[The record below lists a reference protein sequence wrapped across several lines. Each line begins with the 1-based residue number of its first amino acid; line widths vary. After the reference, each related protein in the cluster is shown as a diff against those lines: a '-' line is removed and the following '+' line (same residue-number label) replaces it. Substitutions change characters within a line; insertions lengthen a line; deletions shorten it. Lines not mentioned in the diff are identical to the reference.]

1 MLAEAKA
8 PAVATKKKTGEDFEH
23 DVEVASLKGD
33 LARVGSAYKRTVK
46 DAAEEQRILTMF
58 DRAIQRFPALPS
70 SSFKPKEQPASR
82 RHRSAS
88 KHYEVPILLQS
99 DQQIGE
105 EINIDETYGVNAY
118 NFDIYQQ
125 RLEHLEDRVL
135 DILGNHQN
143 AEFPELVVL
152 SLGDNVSGVIHPELQ
167 KYGHQHI
174 IDQVYLGALTEAL
187 FLYRLK
193 HLGGFERIRFIGVS
207 GNHGRLSHEKESKRY
222 FKNFDY
228 LFNSIV
234 ATALKNVPGIDIHI
248 PRSLFTVADVANH
261 RILVSHGHELPP
273 SSMGIPLYS
282 INRGSAAYQ
291 EMLAMSG
298 HKGFDYWTLGHYHRP
313 MSLDGSFVNGTMA
326 GVSEYGVGKFK
337 PIKPMQRLLGMHSKW
352 GMAWEYPIRLDKA
365 PTDTKVYTFDSQSST
380 ADALEQFNERVA

>member
-1 MLAEAKA
+1 VALESARSDVQRLSKA
-8 PAVATKKKTGEDFEH
+8 Y
-23 DVEVASLKGD
+23 
-33 LARVGSAYKRTVK
+33 RQTVK
-46 DAAEEQRILTMF
+46 DAAQEQRILNLF
-58 DRAIQRFPALPS
+58 DQSIQRFPALPTS
-70 SSFKPKEQPASR
+70 AFAGRGQRSAD

-88 KHYEVPILLQS
+88 KHYEVPVLLQS

-105 EINIDETYGVNAY
+105 VINFEETGRVNAY
-118 NFDIYQQ
+118 DFDIYQQ

-193 HLGGFERIRFIGVS
+193 QLGGFERIRFIGVS
-207 GNHGRLSHEKESKRY
+207 GNHGRLSHEKESKKY

-234 ATALKNVPGIDIHI
+234 ATALRNVEGIEIHI
-248 PRSLFTVADVANH
+248 PRALYTVADIANH

-273 SSMGIPLYS
+273 SSLGIPLYS

-298 HKGFDYWTLGHYHRP
+298 REGFDYWVLGHYHRP
-313 MSLDGSFVNGTMA
+313 MSLDGSIVNGTMA
-326 GVSEYGVGKFK
+326 GVSEFGIGKFK
-337 PIKPMQRLLGMHSKW
+337 PIKPMQRLLGFHSKW
-352 GMAWEYPIRLDKA
+352 GLAWEYPIRLDRA
-365 PTDTKVYTFDSQSST
+365 PQETKVYTFDAEQST
-380 ADALEQFNERVA
+380 DEALRDFERRVA

>member
-1 MLAEAKA
+1 M
-8 PAVATKKKTGEDFEH
+8 FE
-23 DVEVASLKGD
+23 
-33 LARVGSAYKRTVK
+33 T
-46 DAAEEQRILTMF
+46 
-58 DRAIQRFPALPS
+58 AIDKFPALPS
-70 SSFKPKEQPASR
+70 SSFSGKGQAAKDR
-82 RHRSAS
+82 NRTGS
-88 KHYEVPILLQS
+88 KHYEVPVLLQG

-105 EINIDETYGVNAY
+105 EIDFEETGGINAY
-118 NFDIYQQ
+118 NFNVYQA

-143 AEFPELVVL
+143 ADFPELVVL

-193 HLGGFERIRFIGVS
+193 QLGGFDRIRFIGVS

-222 FKNFDY
+222 YKNFDY

-234 ATALKNVPGIDIHI
+234 ATALRNVDGIEIHI
-248 PRSLFTVADVANH
+248 PKSLYTVAEVANH
-261 RILVSHGHELPP
+261 RILVSHGHEMPP
-273 SSMGIPLYS
+273 SSLGIPLYS

-298 HKGFDYWTLGHYHRP
+298 REGFDYWTMGHFHRP
-313 MSLDGSFVNGTMA
+313 MSLDGSIVNGTMA
-326 GVSEYGVGKFK
+326 GVSEFGIGKFK
-337 PIKPMQRLLGMHSKW
+337 PIKPMQLLLGIHSKW
-352 GMAWEYPIRLDKA
+352 GLAWEYPIRLDKA
-365 PTDTKVYTFDSQSST
+365 PLDRKVYTFDPASSSS
-380 ADALEQFNERVA
+380 DALDLFQERAA